1 MRARQWESRGV
12 VIERCARPSCRTVAG
27 VARCREAYLRVDRVI
42 GVVVIRLVARD
53 AGGIRAG
60 QTVVAV
66 HMALR
71 ALQAGM
77 RAAQRETGRRV
88 TKRRTRPTGGRVAL
102 IAGLRKP
109 SLYVVR
115 IRRALEILQVAL
127 GTGATGQAVVIAYVA
142 LSTLQ
147 RSVRTRQCEASGRV
161 IEGRRRPIRRAMARL
176 TRLRESSRRVW
187 RIVSA
192 VEIDQVAAD
201 ASRISAGQVV
211 IAIHVALSALQ

>member
-1 MRARQWESRGV
+1 
-12 VIERCARPSCRTVAG
+12 
-27 VARCREAYLRVDRVI
+27 
-42 GVVVIRLVARD
+42 
-53 AGGIRAG
+53 
-60 QTVVAV
+60 
-66 HMALR
+66 MALR
-71 ALQAGM
+71 AG
-77 RAAQRETGRRV
+77 AA
-88 TKRRTRPTGGRVAL
+88 
-102 IAGLRKP
+102 
-109 SLYVVR
+109 
-115 IRRALEILQVAL
+115 
-127 GTGATGQAVVIAYVA
+127 GQAVIIVDVA

-147 RSVRTRQCEASGRV
+147 RSMRTRQCEASGRV